1 MKVNGV
7 ALGFAAAVS
16 VALGAG
22 AWYVNNVYLPKA
34 QEAKAQALQTE
45 VVPQQEDPS
54 QYDYT
59 IPVDESAITARGGE
73 ERTPQNDDPAPA
85 APASGSE
92 VVVEPS
98 TRPGQDDEPTDV
110 WITRDWHNGGESH
123 VSTEPPIVEEKPTP
137 EPPAQPT
144 APSRP
149 TTSTPST
156 TPSTPSTQQP
166 PAKPAPAPEPQSE
179 PDPEPKPTGNEEP
192 AAADEAQA
200 PQRGETRVINGRTLV
215 WYEGLGWVPES
226 EAAATEEA
234 PRPDDT
240 EAPAEEPQ
248 N

>member
-16 VALGAG
+16 VVLGAG

-45 VVPQQEDPS
+45 VAPQQEDPS

-73 ERTPQNDDPAPA
+73 EQTPQNDDPAPA
-85 APASGSE
+85 APSSGSE
-92 VVVEPS
+92 VVTES
-98 TRPGQDDEPTDV
+98 SARPGQGDEPTDV
-110 WITRDWHNGGESH
+110 WITRDWDEGGETH
-123 VSTEPPIVEEKPTP
+123 VSTEPPAVEQKPIQ
-137 EPPAQPT
+137 ESSAQPT

-156 TPSTPSTQQP
+156 TPSTPPTQQP
-166 PAKPAPAPEPQSE
+166 PAKPTPAPE
-179 PDPEPKPTGNEEP
+179 PTGNEEP

-200 PQRGETRVINGRTLV
+200 PQRGETRVVNGRTLV